1 MTALRCRPARV
12 LPFHGDRL
20 AADCGRACLDEWA
33 AFIAGDDGAG
43 NRSDALDRL
52 AALTDYYAQRAALE
66 VLHMTGWTVPAWNV
80 AENRQAIRQ
89 GLAAATANNPTTMEE
104 SALSLV
110 MRESRRPFTIYEQKR
125 SAEG

>member
-1 MTALRCRPARV
+1 MNALRVRPARV

-20 AADCGRACLDEWA
+20 AADAGRAALDEWT

-43 NRSDALDRL
+43 GRPEVLDRL

-80 AENRQAIRQ
+80 GGNRAAIRD
-89 GLAAATANNPTTMEE
+89 GLAAATAENPTELPE
-104 SALSLV
+104 QALALV
-110 MRESRRPFTIYEQKR
+110 MREARRPFTTYEQKR
-125 SAEG
+125 SSER